1 MTGGRPPKP
10 AQPVALKKR
19 NDDMHNSKVDKET
32 FYAGIERPQAG
43 VFIMRNAVGAPSK
56 EDLCLLL
63 EELDYQ
69 GIDFNPDKKVTHA
82 HSLSTCT
89 PNSLERRAA
98 LPS

>member
-82 HSLSTCT
+82 HSLSMCT